1 MNVWRDCLCFQCED
15 NFGNQ
20 GVLIDGGELCLASIE
35 VVFMHLLEQAYFLM
49 THNGLLEIRE
59 RECIVIKSIDLGTR
73 LSGFQSLL
81 CC

>member
-1 MNVWRDCLCFQCED
+1 MFGETVYVSKCED

-20 GVLIDGGELCLASIE
+20 GVLIDDGELCLGSIE

-59 RECIVIKSIDLGTR
+59 RECIVIKSIDLGAR